1 MKLLRTAL
9 SCLAGLMLIAIA
21 PLQAQQLAVKKALT
35 LDIAKRIAAAAEKTA
50 VANNLHMFILV
61 MDDGGNL
68 MYLERMDDAQLGSF
82 EVALEK
88 ARSAVYFKRPTKMF
102 EQALHD
108 QGYTPVLKVPGA
120 LPVEGGIPLV
130 VDGQLV
136 GAIGVSGG
144 TPQQDGMVSQAGAD
158 AFPGIIQSH

>member
-1 MKLLRTAL
+1 MKLMRTAL
-9 SCLAGLMLIAIA
+9 PCLAGLMLIAIA
-21 PLQAQQLAVKKALT
+21 PLQTQQLAIKKALT
-35 LDIAKRIAAAAEKTA
+35 LEIAKKIAAAAEKTA
-50 VANNLHMFILV
+50 VANNFHMFILI

-88 ARSAVYFKRPTKMF
+88 ARSAVYFKRPTKAF

-120 LPVEGGIPLV
+120 MPVEGGIPLV

-144 TPQQDGMVSQAGAD
+144 NPQQDGIVSQAGAD

>member
-1 MKLLRTAL
+1 MKLMRTAL
-9 SCLAGLMLIAIA
+9 PCLAGLMLIANA
-21 PLQAQQLAVKKALT
+21 PMPAQQLAVKKTLT
-35 LDIAKRIAAAAEKTA
+35 LEIAKRIAAAAEQTA
-50 VANNLHMFILV
+50 VSNNLHMFIEI

-68 MYLERMDDAQLGSF
+68 MYMERMDGAQLGSF
-82 EVALEK
+82 EVAFEK
-88 ARSAVYFKRPTKMF
+88 ARSAVYFKRPTKAF

-120 LPVEGGIPLV
+120 MPVEGGIPLV

-144 TPQQDGMVSQAGAD
+144 NPQQDGIVSQAGAD

>member
-1 MKLLRTAL
+1 MKLTRTAL
-9 SCLAGLMLIAIA
+9 PCLAGMMMIAIA

-35 LDIAKRIAAAAEKTA
+35 LDIARQIAAAAEKTA
-50 VANNLHMFILV
+50 VANNFHMFIEI

-68 MYLERMDDAQLGSF
+68 MYMERMDGAQLGSF
-82 EVALEK
+82 EVAFEK

-108 QGYTPVLKVPGA
+108 QGYTPLLKVPA
-120 LPVEGGIPLV
+120 AMPVEGGIPLV

-144 TPQQDGMVSQAGAD
+144 TPQQDGMVSQSGAD